1 MFASLIAFIIDY
13 NLSQNID
20 VPIRQARPK
29 WVNTRCSEL
38 GKQFK
43 LAWSYPPIGN
53 LMAGNFIAK
62 LDEIS
67 MFAEI
72 PDGDRRGAF

>member
-1 MFASLIAFIIDY
+1 M
-13 NLSQNID
+13 
-20 VPIRQARPK
+20 
-29 WVNTRCSEL
+29 
-38 GKQFK
+38 
-43 LAWSYPPIGN
+43 PIGN

-62 LDEIS
+62 LDEIP